1 MKTITAQLID
11 FMILTKKHFLWYESC
26 VKYLM
31 GEELDSLKQV
41 IKNATVSISKSRAI
55 ITDLDSRLRPK
66 MKDTQA
72 RPETPPAPRP
82 EISRE
87 RQVPLCEL

>member
-1 MKTITAQLID
+1 MLLFLRKNN
-11 FMILTKKHFLWYESC
+11 FLWCENC
-26 VKYLM
+26 VNCSM
-31 GEELDSLKQV
+31 GEELDLLKQV

-66 MKDTQA
+66 TRDTQV

-82 EISRE
+82 EISTE